1 MKQFPGLEFGS
12 RRSGGRHF
20 GARRRQRGATALEYA
35 LVLAFVAV
43 AVLGA
48 LQLLSGNL
56 TDAIESVGGTV
67 NEAATSDF
75 SGG

>member
-1 MKQFPGLEFGS
+1 MTHFLGLAVGS
-12 RRSGGRHF
+12 
-20 GARRRQRGATALEYA
+20 RRRQRGATALEYA

-56 TDAIESVGGTV
+56 TDAITNVGSTV
-67 NEAATSDF
+67 NDAATSDF
-75 SGG
+75 KGG

>member
-1 MKQFPGLEFGS
+1 MMRFPDVVK
-12 RRSGGRHF
+12 
-20 GARRRQRGATALEYA
+20 GARRQQRGATALEYA

-56 TDAIESVGGTV
+56 TGAIESVGENV
-67 NEAATSDF
+67 NKAAEADF
-75 SGG
+75 KGG